1 MSWKDPGASDAEIY
15 KDGFHEKLSRFWPEP
30 REQLHSGGWAKTR
43 EMVSDIKRLMAH
55 HPGGISRVLDLCSG
69 EGATAVYL
77 AATEGWEVTGVE
89 LVESAVMVARARAEQ
104 YGTVVRVKL
113 EVSDDASSEAPAEAA
128 TTVANTPVVRLR
140 LSYQSVEDLVRF
152 AHASVQYMPM
162 PSNSYDVVYGQDP
175 DGLANEQRVYAFKE
189 VLRVLR
195 PGGLFYFWH
204 HWIPGPGWRPDLLQE
219 YWGDPYTGSPRLSYE
234 LYLEDLRSAGLQL
247 SSVRHTTELSARH
260 MGAMAARMRR
270 EVPSLD
276 GSLPDKW
283 LERSLEFASRGGTL
297 GIHVV
302 AYKPPLPLPLQ

>member
-1 MSWKDPGASDAEIY
+1 MSWKDPGSSDAEIY
-15 KDGFHEKLSRFWPEP
+15 KDGFHERLSRFWPGP
-30 REQLHSGGWAKTR
+30 REQLHSGGWAKTQ
-43 EMVSDIKRLMAH
+43 EMTAEIKRLTT
-55 HPGGISRVLDLCSG
+55 GEVSRALDLCCG

-113 EVSDDASSEAPAEAA
+113 EVSNSASSAEAA
-128 TTVANTPVVRLR
+128 EATTTADETPAVRLH
-140 LSYQSVEDLVRF
+140 LSYQSVADLVRV
-152 AHASVQYMPM
+152 AHASVHYMPL

-175 DGLANEQRVYAFKE
+175 DGLANENRVYAFKE

-204 HWIPGPGWRPDLLQE
+204 HWIPGPGWRPDLLLE

-234 LYLEDLRSAGLQL
+234 LYLEDLRASGLQL
-247 SSVRHTTELSARH
+247 ASVTHTTELSARH

-283 LERSLEFASRGGTL
+283 LERSLEFASRGGTM

-302 AYKPPLPLPLQ
+302 AYKPPLPLPLPLR